1 MKVSQHVFMLTFFIL
16 SGYSIAAEEFSFDV
30 SSYQKKNYRLG
41 GYFEYSLNHQILNQ
55 DAAANALFFINQ
67 TPPDSLTQHTGIIE
81 LNGDYKQDKWQARFN
96 FHAEAYDNELVSKQ
110 QGTLYEAVATYQPST
125 GITLEAGKKAIK
137 WGKGY
142 AWNPVGFI
150 ERPKDPNDPD
160 LSREGYVVATAD
172 IIKSF
177 SDDIKTLAFTAA
189 YLPVTEHINEDFG
202 QQEHNNI
209 AAKLY
214 LLYKDTDI
222 DVVFLNQG
230 SRSLR
235 YGFDFSKNINAQFEV
250 HGEWAY
256 FDEVSRQLVSDSGIV
271 SSQIDSTTR
280 WLLGLRYLTDND
292 TTIIAEYYK
301 NNSGYSADEM
311 KSFFTAVD
319 NANAINNTTLL
330 TKLSSVGEKTFLT
343 RNPGKE
349 YLYLRLS
356 NKEPF
361 DWVYF
366 VPALTTIYNL
376 GDNSYSLSPEIIY
389 TGIQNLELRFKA
401 TLLYGNN
408 YSEFLEKRN
417 DQRYEFRLRYF
428 F

>member
-1 MKVSQHVFMLTFFIL
+1 MKVSQHVFMLILFLL

-41 GYFEYSLNHQILNQ
+41 GYFDYLLNYQKLNQ

-67 TPPDSLTQHTGIIE
+67 TIPDSLTQHTGIIE

-96 FHAEAYDNELVSKQ
+96 FHAEAYDNELVSEQ
-110 QGTLYEAVATYQPST
+110 QGVLYEAVATYQPAT
-125 GITLEAGKKAIK
+125 GITLETGKIAIK

-142 AWNPVGFI
+142 AWNPVGFV
-150 ERPKDPNDPD
+150 ERPKDPNDPNI
-160 LSREGYVVATAD
+160 SREGYVVATAD

-177 SDDIKTLAFTAA
+177 TGDIKTLAFTPVF
-189 YLPVTEHINEDFG
+189 LPVTDKINEDFG
-202 QQEHNNI
+202 QVESNNI
-209 AAKLY
+209 AAKPH
-214 LLYKDTDI
+214 LLYKKTDI
-222 DVVFLNQG
+222 DIVLLNQG

-235 YGFDFSKNINAQFEV
+235 YGFDFAKNINTKFEV

-256 FDEVSRQLVSDSGIV
+256 FDKVTTQLVSDSGII
-271 SSQIDSTTR
+271 SSETDSTTR

-292 TTIIAEYYK
+292 TTIIAEYYR
-301 NNSGYSADEM
+301 NNSGYSTSEM
-311 KSFFTAVD
+311 KSFFTSVD
-319 NANAINNTTLL
+319 SASASNNTALL
-330 TKLSSVGEKTFLT
+330 TTLATVGSKTFLT

-356 NKEPF
+356 TKEPF

-366 VPALTTIYNL
+366 VPAMTVIYNL

-389 TGIQNLELRFKA
+389 TGIENLELRFKA
-401 TLLYGNN
+401 TLLYGDNN
-408 YSEFLEKRN
+408 SEFMEKRN
-417 DQRYEFRLRYF
+417 EQKYEFRLRYF

>member
-1 MKVSQHVFMLTFFIL
+1 MLTFFIL

-41 GYFEYSLNHQILNQ
+41 GYFDYSLNYQKLNQ

-67 TPPDSLTQHTGIIE
+67 TIPDSLTQHTGIIE
-81 LNGDYKQDKWQARFN
+81 LNGDYKWDKWQARFN
-96 FHAEAYDNELVSKQ
+96 FHAEAYDNELVSEQK
-110 QGTLYEAVATYQPST
+110 GVLYEAVATYQPAT

-142 AWNPVGFI
+142 AWNPVGFV
-150 ERPKDPNDPD
+150 ERPKDPSDPD
-160 LSREGYVVATAD
+160 LSREGYAVITAD

-177 SDDIKTLAFTAA
+177 TGDIKTLAFTPVF
-189 YLPVTEHINEDFG
+189 LPVTDKINEDFG
-202 QQEHNNI
+202 QSEHNNI

-222 DVVFLNQG
+222 DIVFLNQG

-235 YGFDFSKNINAQFEV
+235 YGFDFAKNINTQFEV

-256 FDEVSRQLVSDSGIV
+256 FDTVSQQLVSDSGEV
-271 SSQIDSTTR
+271 TSQTDSTTR

-292 TTIIAEYYK
+292 TTIIAEYYR
-301 NNSGYSADEM
+301 NNSGYSSSEM

-319 NANAINNTTLL
+319 SANASNNTALL
-330 TKLSSVGEKTFLT
+330 TTLSSVGEKTFLT

-349 YLYLRLS
+349 YLYLRFS
-356 NKEPF
+356 IKEPF
-361 DWVYF
+361 DLVYF
-366 VPALTTIYNL
+366 VPALTTIYNID
-376 GDNSYSLSPEIIY
+376 DNSYSLSPEIIY
-389 TGIQNLELRFKA
+389 TGIQNLEFRFKA
-401 TLLYGNN
+401 TLLYGDN
-408 YSEFLEKRN
+408 YSEFSEKRN
-417 DQRYEFRLRYF
+417 EQKYEFRLRYF

>member
-1 MKVSQHVFMLTFFIL
+1 MLILFLL
-16 SGYSIAAEEFSFDV
+16 SGYGIAAEEFSFDV

-41 GYFEYSLNHQILNQ
+41 GYFDYALNYQKINQ

-67 TPPDSLTQHTGIIE
+67 VPPDSFTQHTGIIE
-81 LNGDYKQDKWQARFN
+81 LNGDYKWDKWQARFN
-96 FHAEAYDNELVSKQ
+96 LHAEAYENELASEQKGV
-110 QGTLYEAVATYQPST
+110 LYEAVATYQPAT
-125 GITLEAGKKAIK
+125 GITLETGKKAIK

-142 AWNPVGFI
+142 AWNPVGFV

-160 LSREGYVVATAD
+160 LSREGYVTVTAD
-172 IIKSF
+172 IIKSY
-177 SDDIKTLAFTAA
+177 SGEIKTLAFTPVL
-189 YLPVTEHINEDFG
+189 LPVTDKINEDFG
-202 QQEHNNI
+202 QVEHNNV

-222 DVVFLNQG
+222 DVVYLNQG

-235 YGFDFSKNINAQFEV
+235 YGFDFSKNINTQFEV

-256 FDEVSRQLVSDSGIV
+256 FDEVTRQLVSDSGAV
-271 SSQIDSTTR
+271 SSQTGSTTR

-292 TTIIAEYYK
+292 TTIIAEYYR
-301 NNSGYSADEM
+301 NNSGYSAAEM
-311 KSFFTAVD
+311 KLFFTAVD
-319 NANAINNTTLL
+319 SANANNNTALL
-330 TKLSSVGEKTFLT
+330 TTLSSIGEKTFLT
-343 RNPGKE
+343 RNPGEE

-356 NKEPF
+356 TKEPF

-366 VPALTTIYNL
+366 VPSLTTIYNL
-376 GDNSYSLSPEIIY
+376 GDDSYSLSPEIIY

-401 TLLYGNN
+401 TLLYGDNN
-408 YSEFLEKRN
+408 SEFLEKRN

>member
-1 MKVSQHVFMLTFFIL
+1 MKITQHVFMLILFLL
-16 SGYSIAAEEFSFDV
+16 SGYSLAVEEFSFDV

-41 GYFEYSLNHQILNQ
+41 GYVDYSLNYQELNQ

-67 TPPDSLTQHTGIIE
+67 TVPDSLTQNTGIIE
-81 LNGDYKQDKWQARFN
+81 LNGDYKKDKWQARFN
-96 FHAEAYDNELVSKQ
+96 FHAEAYDNELASEQKGV
-110 QGTLYEAVATYQPST
+110 LYEAVATYQPAT

-142 AWNPVGFI
+142 AWNPVGFV
-150 ERPKDPNDPD
+150 ERPKDPTDPE
-160 LSREGYVVATAD
+160 LSREGYVAVTAD
-172 IIKSF
+172 IIKSYTGE
-177 SDDIKTLAFTAA
+177 IKTLAFTPVF
-189 YLPVTEHINEDFG
+189 LPVTDKINDDFG
-202 QQEHNNI
+202 QVEHNNV

-222 DVVFLNQG
+222 DVVYLNQG

-235 YGFDFSKNINAQFEV
+235 YGFDFSKNINTQFEV

-256 FDEVSRQLVSDSGIV
+256 FDEVTRQLVSDSGEV
-271 SSQIDSTTR
+271 SSQTGSTTR

-292 TTIIAEYYK
+292 TTIIAEYYR
-301 NNSGYSADEM
+301 NNSGYSAAEM

-319 NANAINNTTLL
+319 SANASNNTALL
-330 TKLSSVGEKTFLT
+330 TTLSSVGEKTFLS
-343 RNPGKE
+343 RNPGEE

-356 NKEPF
+356 SKEPF

-366 VPALTTIYNL
+366 VPALTTIFNID
-376 GDNSYSLSPEIIY
+376 DNSYSLSPEMIY

-401 TLLYGNN
+401 TLLYGEIN
-408 YSEFLEKRN
+408 SEFLEKRN

>member
-1 MKVSQHVFMLTFFIL
+1 MRIAQHVFMLILFLL
-16 SGYSIAAEEFSFDV
+16 SGYSLAVEEFSFDV

-41 GYFEYSLNHQILNQ
+41 GYLEYSLSYQEINQ
-55 DAAANALFFINQ
+55 NASANALFFINQ
-67 TPPDSLTQHTGIIE
+67 VPPDSLTQHTGIIE

-96 FHAEAYDNELVSKQ
+96 FHSEIYDNELVSVQ
-110 QGTLYEAVATYQPST
+110 QSNLYEAFATYQPAT
-125 GITLEAGKKAIK
+125 GITLVAGKKAIK

-142 AWNPVGFI
+142 AWNPVGFV
-150 ERPKDPNDPD
+150 ERPKDPGEPE
-160 LSREGYVVATAD
+160 LSREGYVVALAD
-172 IIKSF
+172 IIKSY
-177 SDDIKTLAFTAA
+177 SGEIKTLAFTPVL
-189 YLPVTEHINEDFG
+189 LPVTDKINEDFG
-202 QQEHNNI
+202 QIEHNNV

-222 DVVFLNQG
+222 DVVYLNEG

-235 YGFDFSKNINAQFEV
+235 YGFDFSKNINTQFEV

-256 FDEVSRQLVSDSGIV
+256 FDEITRQLVSDSGAV
-271 SSQIDSTTR
+271 SSQTGSTTR

-292 TTIIAEYYK
+292 MTIIAEYYR
-301 NNSGYSADEM
+301 NNSGYSAAEM
-311 KSFFTAVD
+311 KSFFIAVD
-319 NANAINNTTLL
+319 SANASNDTDLL
-330 TKLSSVGEKTFLT
+330 TTLSSVGEKSFLT
-343 RNPGKE
+343 RNPGEE

-356 NKEPF
+356 TKEPF

-389 TGIQNLELRFKA
+389 TGIQNLEFRFKA
-401 TLLYGNN
+401 TLLYGDNN
-408 YSEFLEKRN
+408 SEFSEKRN
-417 DQRYEFRLRYF
+417 DQKYEFRLRYF

>member
-1 MKVSQHVFMLTFFIL
+1 MKVSQHVFMLMLFLL

-41 GYFEYSLNHQILNQ
+41 GYFDYSLNYQKLNQ

-96 FHAEAYDNELVSKQ
+96 FHAEAYDNELVSEQ
-110 QGTLYEAVATYQPST
+110 QGVLYEAVATYQPAT
-125 GITLEAGKKAIK
+125 GITLETGKKAIK

-142 AWNPVGFI
+142 AWNPVGFV
-150 ERPKDPNDPD
+150 ERPKDPNDPYI
-160 LSREGYVVATAD
+160 SREGYVVATAD

-177 SDDIKTLAFTAA
+177 TGDIKTLAFTPVF
-189 YLPVTEHINEDFG
+189 LPVTDKINEDFG
-202 QQEHNNI
+202 QVESNNI

-222 DVVFLNQG
+222 DIVFLNQG

-235 YGFDFSKNINAQFEV
+235 YGFDFAKNINTKFEV

-256 FDEVSRQLVSDSGIV
+256 FDKVTTQFVSDSGII
-271 SSQIDSTTR
+271 SSETDSTTR

-292 TTIIAEYYK
+292 TTIIAEYYR
-301 NNSGYSADEM
+301 NNSGYSTSEM

-319 NANAINNTTLL
+319 SASASNNTALL
-330 TKLSSVGEKTFLT
+330 TTLATVGSKTFLT

-356 NKEPF
+356 TKEPF

-366 VPALTTIYNL
+366 VPAMTVIYNL
-376 GDNSYSLSPEIIY
+376 GDNSYSLLPEIMY
-389 TGIQNLELRFKA
+389 TGLENLELRFKA
-401 TLLYGNN
+401 TLLYGDNN
-408 YSEFLEKRN
+408 SEFIEKRN
-417 DQRYEFRLRYF
+417 EQKYEFRLRYF

>member
-1 MKVSQHVFMLTFFIL
+1 MKVSQHVFMLIL
-16 SGYSIAAEEFSFDV
+16 FELSSYSIAAEEFSFDV
-30 SSYQKKNYRLG
+30 SSYQKKNYSLG
-41 GYFEYSLNHQILNQ
+41 GYFEYSLNHQKLNQ
-55 DAAANALFFINQ
+55 GAAANALFFINQ

-81 LNGDYKQDKWQARFN
+81 INGDYKQDKWQARFN
-96 FHAEAYDNELVSKQ
+96 FHAEAYDNELVSEQ

-142 AWNPVGFI
+142 AWNPVGFV

-160 LSREGYVVATAD
+160 LSREGYVVATTD
-172 IIKSF
+172 IIKIF

-202 QQEHNNI
+202 LQKHNNI

-214 LLYKDTDI
+214 LLYNDTDI
-222 DVVFLNQG
+222 DIVFLNQG
-230 SRSLR
+230 SRSWR
-235 YGFDFSKNINAQFEV
+235 YGFDFAKNINTNFEV

-256 FDEVSRQLVSDSGIV
+256 FDNITTQFVSDNGMV
-271 SSQIDSTTR
+271 SNETDSTTR
-280 WLLGLRYLTDND
+280 WLLGLRYLTEND
-292 TTIIAEYYK
+292 TTIIAEYYR
-301 NNSGYSADEM
+301 NNSGYTSSEM

-319 NANAINNTTLL
+319 SASASNNTALL
-330 TKLSSVGEKTFLT
+330 TTLATIGEKTFLT

-349 YLYLRLS
+349 YLYLRFS
-356 NKEPF
+356 TKEPF

-376 GDNSYSLSPEIIY
+376 DDNSYSLSPEMIY
-389 TGIQNLELRFKA
+389 TGIENLELRFKA
-401 TLLYGNN
+401 TLLYGDNN
-408 YSEFLEKRN
+408 SELIEKRN
-417 DQRYEFRLRYF
+417 EQKYEFRLRYF

>member
-1 MKVSQHVFMLTFFIL
+1 MNVSQHVFMLILFVL
-16 SGYSIAAEEFSFDV
+16 SGYSIAAEEFSFDI

-55 DAAANALFFINQ
+55 DAATNALFFINQ
-67 TPPDSLTQHTGIIE
+67 TTPDSLTQHTGIIE

-96 FHAEAYDNELVSKQ
+96 FHADAYNNELISEQ
-110 QGTLYEAVATYQPST
+110 QGEIYEAVATYQPAT
-125 GITLEAGKKAIK
+125 GITLETGKKAIK

-142 AWNPVGFI
+142 AWNPVGFV

-177 SDDIKTLAFTAA
+177 TGDIKTLAFTPV
-189 YLPVTEHINEDFG
+189 YLPVTKHINNDFG
-202 QQEHNNI
+202 QGEHNNV

-222 DVVFLNQG
+222 DIVFLNQG
-230 SRSLR
+230 SRSWR
-235 YGFDFSKNINAQFEV
+235 YGFDFAKNITTNFEV

-256 FDEVSRQLVSDSGIV
+256 FDEVTRQVVSDSGAV
-271 SSQIDSTTR
+271 SSQTNSATR
-280 WLLGLRYLTDND
+280 WLLGLRYLTNND
-292 TTIIAEYYK
+292 TTILAEYYR
-301 NNSGYSADEM
+301 NNSGYSSSEL

-319 NANAINNTTLL
+319 SANISDNTTLL
-330 TKLSSVGEKTFLT
+330 TTLSSLGKKTFLT

-349 YLYLRLS
+349 YLYIRLS
-356 NKEPF
+356 TKEPF
-361 DWVYF
+361 DWIYF

-376 GDNSYSLSPEIIY
+376 DDNSYSLSPEIIY
-389 TGIQNLELRFKA
+389 AGIQNLELRLKG

-408 YSEFLEKRN
+408 DSEFSEKRN
-417 DQRYEFRLRYF
+417 KQKYEFRIRYF